1 MRRKI
6 VMIVAALLCGALGT
20 TLLVRFVQGAESR
33 ALEGE
38 ELVEVFVVQ
47 GYIPAGTSGDA
58 MVSQQLIAPVEVPS
72 KVRPAGAVVSIA
84 EIETKV
90 AETDLFDGEQLVLN
104 RFVDPNA
111 FDSNPSTI
119 QAPEGYVE
127 LTVPMA
133 PDRVMGGFISPGD
146 TVAIFATFSPF
157 TVQGS
162 EVTIDGQQVELPDE
176 LSSELSVETP
186 DTTHVLMHKVLVTEV
201 QVEEVPVQVSTADG
215 EDGTPINQPRLAPS
229 GNLLVTL
236 ALTTPEAER
245 LVFAIE
251 KGSLYMAQEPED
263 APEGGTRIQTR
274 ATVYESTEPTSA
286 Q

>member
-47 GYIPAGTSGDA
+47 GYIPAGTSGEA
-58 MVSQQLIAPVEVPS
+58 MVAQQLVAPLQVPA
-72 KVRPAGAVVSIA
+72 KVRPAGAVVSVS

-104 RFVDPNA
+104 RFVDPSA

-119 QAPEGYVE
+119 QAPEGFVE

-133 PDRVMGGFISPGD
+133 PDRVMGGFIAPGD

-176 LSSELSVETP
+176 LSSDLSVETP

-201 QVEEVPVQVSTADG
+201 QVEEVPVQVQAGDES
-215 EDGTPINQPRLAPS
+215 GTRINQPRLAPS

-274 ATVYESTEPTSA
+274 ASVYESTEPTSA
-286 Q
+286 R